1 MSQHKNK
8 YYKCS
13 HISEHKFRH
22 LIKCFALDLNAFE
35 AHKIVNISHR
45 SCKVIYGKLRW
56 YIAQFLQENTAAT
69 GELECDESYFGPRR
83 IKGKKS
89 RGAMDRTPVLGI
101 LKRGGKVHVEIIKNC
116 SKEEIMPVIQGKI
129 LEGCRV
135 HTDGW
140 KAYDGLILNG
150 YDGYRV
156 YHSAN
161 EFARGKGHIH
171 GLESFWSFAKRR
183 LRKFNGIS
191 PQTFYLFIKET
202 EFRFNRRKQNLSRVL
217 LKQLRKLPL

>member
-13 HISEHKFRH
+13 HVSEHKFRH
-22 LIKCFALDLNAFE
+22 LIKCFSLDLNAFE

-56 YIAQFLQENTAAT
+56 YIAHFLQESKAAT
-69 GELECDESYFGPRR
+69 GEFECDESYFGPRR
-83 IKGKKS
+83 IRGKKG
-89 RGAMDRTPVLGI
+89 RGAMGKTPVLGI

-116 SKEEIMPVIQGKI
+116 SKEEIMPIIQGTI
-129 LEGCRV
+129 LEGSRV

-150 YDGYRV
+150 YDHYRV

-161 EFARGKGHIH
+161 EFARGKSHIILTALKAS
-171 GLESFWSFAKRR
+171 G
-183 LRKFNGIS
+183 
-191 PQTFYLFIKET
+191 
-202 EFRFNRRKQNLSRVL
+202 VL
-217 LKQLRKLPL
+217 PKDG